1 MSIPQT
7 CSKLVFLQVGM
18 QVLLLWL
25 MKPSDRAIAHARYRS
40 DGMEGMLVE
49 ISAIDRF
56 LFVLKAILS
65 SNKII
70 TFVQTP
76 RQ

>member
-25 MKPSDRAIAHARYRS
+25 MKPSDRAMAHAGYRS
-40 DGMEGMLVE
+40 DGMDV
-49 ISAIDRF
+49 A
-56 LFVLKAILS
+56 
-65 SNKII
+65 
-70 TFVQTP
+70 TP
-76 RQ
+76 AYD